1 MKRQYIELKETM
13 SKNNIFFTRNG
24 NARFLDKDYINF
36 LEKVEIEPFCA
47 FLVGNNIWS
56 MGAFSYSWSLLP
68 ITTKVGR
75 YCSIAEGVRVLG
87 LRHPHEWLTTSA
99 TTYDRNFIIYQK
111 YLEINNMDQNARR
124 LPNNPELKT
133 LNIGHD
139 VWIGARA
146 LLKPTISIGN
156 GAVIPANSVVT
167 KDVPPYAIVG
177 GNPAKIIKYRFD
189 EDTINQLLKSTW
201 WEYGFSDI
209 QKLEIDNIQN
219 FLIEFDLQKSNFKK
233 LELEKLIVE

>member
-1 MKRQYIELKETM
+1 MKRQYRELKKVMNEY
-13 SKNNIFFTRNG
+13 NIYFTRNG
-24 NARFLDKDYINF
+24 NSRFLDEDYINF

-111 YLEINNMDQNARR
+111 YLEINKMDQNARR
-124 LPNNPELKT
+124 LPNNPEQKVLD
-133 LNIGHD
+133 IGHD

-146 LLKPTISIGN
+146 LLKPTITIGN
-156 GAVIPANSVVT
+156 GAVIAANSVVT

-177 GNPAKIIKYRFD
+177 GNPAKIIKFRFD
-189 EDTINQLLKSTW
+189 EDTIDRLLESKW

-209 QKLEIDNIQN
+209 QNLEIDNIQY
-219 FLIEFDLQKSNFKK
+219 FLNEFDFQKNNIEKMK
-233 LELEKLIVE
+233 LEKLIVE